1 MKSSGGDNGWP
12 IVAKTNS
19 DRLLVVAETGDG
31 SGDVNQLKW
40 RI

>member
-1 MKSSGGDNGWP
+1 MKTSGGNNGWP
-12 IVAKTNS
+12 MVAKTNS
-19 DRLLVVAETGDG
+19 DRLLVVAETSGG